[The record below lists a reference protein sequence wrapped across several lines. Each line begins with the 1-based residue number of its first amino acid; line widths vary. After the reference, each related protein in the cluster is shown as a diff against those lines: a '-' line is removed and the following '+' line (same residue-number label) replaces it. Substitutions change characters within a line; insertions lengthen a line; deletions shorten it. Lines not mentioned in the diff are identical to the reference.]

1 MFVKQNTE
9 TLPVPEIFACY
20 TYGPIDRDI
29 GDYGSL
35 FDTYIFMT
43 FVEGQSLD
51 KVWES
56 YDENTKA
63 HVTNQLKQYICEL
76 RNIDGNYIGSTD
88 SGPIMD
94 PIFETYHD
102 KGPFNSEEAFNNAI
116 VDAYQSKAP
125 RCHIKS
131 FLSGMLCQNKHQ
143 IKFIHG
149 DLRLQNTI
157 VNDGSVSGIVDWEF
171 SGLYPEYWEFSK
183 ALHV

>member
-1 MFVKQNTE
+1 MMFVKQNTE

-102 KGPFNSEEAFNNAI
+102 KRLAATTPTYI
-116 VDAYQSKAP
+116 RV
-125 RCHIKS
+125 
-131 FLSGMLCQNKHQ
+131 L
-143 IKFIHG
+143 IHMSRT
-149 DLRLQNTI
+149 L
-157 VNDGSVSGIVDWEF
+157 
-171 SGLYPEYWEFSK
+171 
-183 ALHV
+183 